1 MSPLAS
7 YNKLKAMLCYASQ
20 LVSLLRYPRTMGA
33 EYFIN
38 AWGSQARGIQAG
50 FQVPRRSAL
59 KMWR

>member
-1 MSPLAS
+1 MSALAS

-20 LVSLLRYPRTMGA
+20 LVSLLRYPRIMGA
-33 EYFIN
+33 EYIN